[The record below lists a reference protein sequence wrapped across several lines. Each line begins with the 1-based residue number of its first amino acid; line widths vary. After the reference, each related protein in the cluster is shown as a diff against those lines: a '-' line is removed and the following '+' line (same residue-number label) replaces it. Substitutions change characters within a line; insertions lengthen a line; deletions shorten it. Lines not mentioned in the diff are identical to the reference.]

1 MRSYRSCWGRIGHGG
16 AVYVMV
22 GSYRSWG
29 RCIGQGGGRTGHGKV
44 VQVMVGSYRSWWDRI
59 GHGEVG

>member
-1 MRSYRSCWGRIGHGG
+1 
-16 AVYVMV
+16 MV

-29 RCIGQGGGRTGHGKV
+29 RCVGQGGGRTGHGKV